1 MNLNSFSVFIEKKGA
16 DKMSKPK
23 PGANQTL
30 SRRSALLL
38 IIIILLGFGAAA
50 CRIAFLQIVKGEE
63 LSQKAVEQQLH
74 DTEISAK
81 RGTIYDRNGKPL
93 AQSASVWRVVM
104 APAYFKED
112 EQREYVAENLAKI
125 LDLEYEDVLEET
137 KQNSYYVNVK
147 RKIESEEREKILKLQ
162 DKIEEKYGIKNVID
176 LLDDYK
182 RYYPYNELASSV
194 IGFTGADDQ
203 GLEGVEYQYNKY
215 LSGTKGRLVSA
226 RNSRGADMPFEYE
239 QNIEAED
246 GNNIVLTIDE
256 TVQAICE
263 KYMAQN
269 IQDFNV
275 YNRGCAIMMDVNTG
289 EIIAMATVGGFDL
302 NEPYTIADKEAKKE
316 IDAITDEKKK
326 NKAISE
332 ALTKQ
337 WRNKAIA
344 DTYYPGSV
352 FKIITSSM
360 GLEEGVISTDDT
372 FFCSGGMTVGDRLIH
387 CDDWNGHGTQTFEQA
402 VINSCN
408 PAFMQIGAKIGAEKF
423 WEYYQAFGY
432 SELTGIDLPG
442 ESDDIF
448 FSQDG
453 SMLVTDLAVAS
464 FGQNFSITPIQMIT
478 AVAAVANGGNLVQ
491 PHVVKQIQDSK
502 GNVIKNFDTKV
513 KRKVISSE
521 VSDILNGILERNSK
535 QGGVKAGYV
544 AGYRVA
550 GKTGTSEKKVD
561 LNDDGEED
569 YIASFLGYAP
579 ADNPKYAMLMFF
591 DTPVGGA
598 YYGSI
603 VSAPVFSSIMEEVL
617 PYLEVETEYTDEELE
632 NIDSVAGTY
641 AGLTPSEA
649 EQQVQGDNLVAV
661 IKGTGEKVIA
671 QVPEAGAS
679 VPNGGTVVLY
689 TDESSAKETVEV
701 PNLIGYS
708 LSEVNN
714 VAAAYGLNVSV
725 KGASTTSDALSTQQ
739 SLPEGT
745 KVSEGTVVTVTFAA
759 QTGIAD

>member
-1 MNLNSFSVFIEKKGA
+1 MTKPAKGTKQKLGQRTA
-16 DKMSKPK
+16 I
-23 PGANQTL
+23 
-30 SRRSALLL
+30 LL
-38 IIIILLGFGAAA
+38 IIILLIGFGAVI
-50 CRIAFLQIVKGEE
+50 CRIAFLQLVKGEE

-81 RGTIYDRNGKPL
+81 RGSIYDRTGKVL

-112 EQREYVAENLAKI
+112 EQREYVAKELADI
-125 LDLEYEDVLEET
+125 LDMDYSEILEET
-137 KQNSYYVNVK
+137 KQNVYYVSVK
-147 RKIESEEREKILKLQ
+147 RKIESKEREKILDLQ
-162 DKIEEKYGIKNVID
+162 EKIEDKYKLTNVIQ

-182 RYYPYNELASSV
+182 RYYPYNDLASSV
-194 IGFTGADDQ
+194 IGFTGSDDQ
-203 GLEGVEYQYNKY
+203 GLSGVEYEYDKY

-226 RNSRGADMPFEYE
+226 KNSNGTDMPFEYE
-239 QNIEAED
+239 QNIDAED
-246 GNNIVLTIDE
+246 GNSLVLTIDE
-256 TVQAICE
+256 TVQAIVE

-269 IQDFNV
+269 IIDYNV

-289 EIIAMATVGGFDL
+289 EIIAMATVGGYDL
-302 NEPYTIADKEAKKE
+302 NDPYTLTDEVAIEKINSITNKKE
-316 IDAITDEKKK
+316 KEKTY
-326 NKAISE
+326 NE
-332 ALTKQ
+332 ALSEQ
-337 WRNKAIA
+337 WRNKAIS

-360 GLEEGVISTDDT
+360 GLQEGVISTDST
-372 FFCSGGMTVGDRLIH
+372 FFCSGVKKVATEDIH
-387 CDDWNGHGTQTFEQA
+387 CHERSGHGTQTFEQA
-402 VINSCN
+402 IINSCN
-408 PAFMQIGAKIGAEKF
+408 PAFMEIGEKVGAEKF
-423 WEYYQAFGY
+423 WEYYQSFGF
-432 SELTGIDLPG
+432 SEITGIDLPG
-442 ESDDIF
+442 EAEDIF

-453 SMLVTDLAVAS
+453 SMGIVDLAVGS

-478 AVAAVANGGNLVQ
+478 AVSAVANGGNLVQ
-491 PHVVKQIQDSK
+491 PHLVKQIQDSD

-513 KRKVISSE
+513 KRKVISSD
-521 VSDILNGILERNSK
+521 VSKTLNTILEHNSA
-535 QGGVKAGYV
+535 QGGVKCGYV

-561 LNDDGEED
+561 LNKDGEED

-579 ADNPKYAMLMFF
+579 ADDPKYAMLIFF
-591 DTPVGGA
+591 DTPVGNG

-617 PYLEVETEYTDEELE
+617 PYLEVETEYSDDELD
-632 NIDSVAGTY
+632 NIDVIADTY
-641 AGLTPSEA
+641 VGLSSEDAQKQLTNKGLTP
-649 EQQVQGDNLVAV
+649 VVKGD
-661 IKGTGEKVIA
+661 GDKVVA
-671 QVPEAGAS
+671 QVPEAGSA

-689 TDESSAKETVEV
+689 TDKTSASETVEV

-725 KGASTTSDALSTQQ
+725 KGASTTGDALSTQQ
-739 SLPEGT
+739 SLPEGS
-745 KVSEGTVVTVTFAA
+745 KVSEGTVVTVTFSA